1 MLSTL
6 LTLLLVGLA
15 AVVGVSVVLAI
26 IGAIFGIAMSL
37 AGFLLFKVAP
47 LILIGYVV
55 LRLIRPRHKQLEGL
69 DQKWIDDA

>member
-1 MLSTL
+1 MIRGL

-15 AVVGVSVVLAI
+15 AVVGVSAVMFVL
-26 IGAIFGIAMSL
+26 GAALSL

-55 LRLIRPRHKQLEGL
+55 ARLLARRRDRLTSGDREWLEP
-69 DQKWIDDA
+69 

>member
-1 MLSTL
+1 MLSTI

-26 IGAIFGIAMSL
+26 IGAIFGIAISL

-55 LRLIRPRHKQLEGL
+55 VRLIAPRHKRLEGL
-69 DQKWIDDA
+69 DRKWIDDE

>member
-1 MLSTL
+1 MLSSL
-6 LTLLLVGLA
+6 LTLLLIGLA
-15 AVVGVSVVLAI
+15 AVVGVSVVLAV

-55 LRLIRPRHKQLEGL
+55 VRLISPRHKRLEGL